1 MLVSVGCCISLK
13 FESIQLLINSF
24 ILAILQLDRT
34 FGGELIV
41 LHATLVM
48 FSRFLVDAQTQCEGL
63 NKGHSIS
70 VCEGSNSFWH
80 AMNYNRL
87 LFIRIQTLHPSMHH
101 KKKEI
106 ISSVCKRT
114 NGNQRGPTPDKKS
127 H

>member
-1 MLVSVGCCISLK
+1 MLVSVECCICLK
-13 FESIQLLINSF
+13 FESIQFLINSF

-34 FGGELIV
+34 FGRELID

-48 FSRFLVDAQTQCEGL
+48 FSRFLVDARTQCEGL
-63 NKGHSIS
+63 NKEHSIL
-70 VCEGSNSFWH
+70 VREGSNSFWD

-101 KKKEI
+101 KWKVI

-114 NGNQRGPTPDKKS
+114 NGNQRGSTPDKKS